1 MTDAIGGYFSKEA
14 VLGESIRPS
23 ALSGTILVNTGRNAL
38 KYILRSLPKVDKVY
52 LSYYTCDVLLQPLN
66 KLSIPYEFYH
76 INEQLELAHP
86 IILEENEYIII
97 NNYFG
102 LQNAYIQR
110 MADHYGE
117 HLIVDNSQAFYAPT
131 LPGIKA
137 FYSTRKFVGV
147 SDGGCVWAGLPTETS
162 RSGLLHMDKSESRN
176 VYLTIREQKGAEA
189 GYAAFREAEKS
200 LDNQVIKVMSAETRK
215 ALGTIDYETI
225 RVRRQQNF
233 LDLHIALKDS
243 NKLQLSPSLNRDE
256 VPMVYPYWTDDSSL
270 RQRLIDNHIYVAQY
284 WPNVLDWCQEGDLEY
299 ELAQNLI
306 PLPIDQR
313 YGEEEMKKIIEI
325 ICTSQK

>member
-1 MTDAIGGYFSKEA
+1 MKDAIGGYFSKEA

-52 LSYYTCDVLLQPLN
+52 LPYYTCDVLLQPLN
-66 KLSIPYEFYH
+66 KLGIPYEFYH
-76 INEQLELAHP
+76 INEHLELAHP

-110 MADHYGE
+110 MAEHYGE

-147 SDGGCVWAGLPTETS
+147 SDGGCVWFGEPRETS
-162 RSGLLHMDKSESRN
+162 FSGITEIDRLETRSE
-176 VYLTIREQKGAEA
+176 YLQIRVRKGAEA

-200 LDNQVIKVMSAETRK
+200 LDNQATKVMSAETRM
-215 ALGTIDYETI
+215 ALRKIDFETI
-225 RVRRQQNF
+225 YKRRIDNLYQ
-233 LDLHIALKDS
+233 LAMALKDS
-243 NKLQLSPSLNRDE
+243 NKLQLPLLLNRDE
-256 VPMVYPYWTDDSSL
+256 VPMVYPYWTADSSL

-299 ELAQNLI
+299 ELAKNLI

-313 YGEEEMKKIIEI
+313 YGEEEMKKIIRI
-325 ICTSQK
+325 ICE

>member
-1 MTDAIGGYFSKEA
+1 MTSAIGGYFSKEA

-52 LSYYTCDVLLQPLN
+52 LPFYTCEVILQPLN
-66 KLSIPYEFYH
+66 KLGIPCEFYH
-76 INEQLELAHP
+76 INEQLELAQT
-86 IILEENEYIII
+86 IALKANEYIVI

-102 LQNAYIQR
+102 LQNQYIQR
-110 MADHYGE
+110 MAELYGE

-131 LPGIKA
+131 LPDIKA

-147 SDGGCVWAGLPTETS
+147 SDGGCVWLGYPKETS
-162 RSGLLHMDKSESRN
+162 QSGLLHVDKSESRN
-176 VYLTIREQKGAEA
+176 AYLTIREQKGAEA
-189 GYAAFREAEKS
+189 GYAAFREAEES
-200 LDNQVIKVMSAETRK
+200 LDNQVTKVMSVETRM
-215 ALGTIDYETI
+215 ALGMIDYETI

-233 LDLHIALKDS
+233 LYLHKALKDS
-243 NKLQLSPSLNRDE
+243 NRLHLPLLLSRDD

-284 WPNVLDWCQEGDLEY
+284 WPNVLDWCKEGSLEY
-299 ELAQNLI
+299 EFAKNLI

-313 YGEEEMKKIIEI
+313 YGEAEMKKIIEI

>member
-1 MTDAIGGYFSKEA
+1 MKNEIGGYFSKEA

-66 KLSIPYEFYH
+66 KLGIPYEFYH
-76 INEQLELAHP
+76 INEHLELAQP
-86 IILEENEYIII
+86 IILKENEYIVI

-102 LQNAYIQR
+102 LQNQYIQW
-110 MADHYGE
+110 MAELYGE

-131 LPGIKA
+131 LQDIKA

-200 LDNQVIKVMSAETRK
+200 LDNQVIKVMSAETRM

-233 LDLHIALKDS
+233 LDLHKALKDS
-243 NKLQLSPSLNRDE
+243 NRLQLPLLLNRDD
-256 VPMVYPYWTDDSSL
+256 VPMVYPYWTNDTSL
-270 RQRLIDNHIYVAQY
+270 RQRLIDNRIYVAQY
-284 WPNVLDWCQEGDLEY
+284 WSNVFDWTQPDDVEY
-299 ELAQNLI
+299 KLAKYLL

>member
-1 MTDAIGGYFSKEA
+1 MNKEIGGYFSKEA
-14 VLGESIRPS
+14 VLGKSIRPS

-38 KYILRSLPKVDKVY
+38 EYILHSLTRVDKAY
-52 LSYYTCDVLLQPLN
+52 LPYYTCDVLLQPLN
-66 KLSIPYEFYH
+66 KLGIPCEFYH
-76 INEQLELAHP
+76 INEHLELAHP

-215 ALGTIDYETI
+215 ALGTIDYEKI

-243 NKLQLSPSLNRDE
+243 NKLQLSPSLSRDE

-284 WPNVLDWCQEGDLEY
+284 WPNVFDWCQEGDLEY
-299 ELAQNLI
+299 ELAKNLI